1 MNDLNNLTHAE
12 LLQLCEQQKQQLAA
26 CHSLILAKRIST
38 EHRRL
43 LRNLAKLCQTDMQ
56 FKNMAAA
63 LGVSKRY
70 CRELR
75 RKLEILGIIT
85 PPHYLE
91 SRQKTAACFPSV
103 RLAVVNSQA
112 NKEVRYG

>member
-1 MNDLNNLTHAE
+1 MTDLNNLSHAE
-12 LLQLCEQQKQQLAA
+12 LINLCNQQRQQLQA

-43 LRNLAKLCQTDMQ
+43 MRNLTKLCQTDMK
-56 FKNMAAA
+56 FKDMAAA

-75 RKLEILGIIT
+75 RKLESLGMVT
-85 PPHYLE
+85 PPHCLE
-91 SRQKTAACFPSV
+91 SRQKTAVCFPSV
-103 RLAVVNSQA
+103 RLALVSSCTNT
-112 NKEVRYG
+112 EVKYG